1 MHSLTDLHYARA
13 RFTLTPQAPTT
24 LPPFL
29 GSTLRGALGHALRA
43 ITGDDRRT
51 DAERRA
57 LAATCPYL
65 SVFGDPTIETPGH
78 SRVRGF
84 VLRPPPIDDAPWT
97 PDRPLRFDVTLLGRA
112 HAAFSAVA
120 VAVDRMGR
128 EGLGVDRAPFELT
141 AVTDLDG
148 EALWAP
154 GGIVRPPRLEH
165 GADLRGRGP
174 DQVTIELASPLGLAE
189 GRDLVPVTPD
199 ALLRGAF
206 RRLVKVLGD
215 CCDGQA
221 HPKEGRWVR
230 AIAPEIRVLDA
241 DLQPYA
247 VRRHSNRQKR
257 QQTWPA
263 WRGHLTLQGQAVAE
277 LAPLLRAAEV
287 LHVGRKTA
295 FGLGAL
301 DLR

>member
-13 RFTLTPQAPTT
+13 RFTLTPSAPTT

-51 DAERRA
+51 DVERRA
-57 LAATCPYL
+57 LADTCPYL
-65 SVFGDPTIETPGH
+65 SVFGDPAVEAPGK

-97 PDRPLRFDVTLLGRA
+97 PERPLDFAVTLLGRA
-112 HAAFSAVA
+112 HTAFPAVVVA
-120 VAVDRMGR
+120 VSRMAR
-128 EGLGVDRAPFELT
+128 DGLGVDRAPFELT
-141 AVTDLDG
+141 AVTDVDG
-148 EALWAP
+148 EALWMP
-154 GGIVRPPRLEH
+154 DGPVRPPRVEQ

-174 DQVTIELASPLGLAE
+174 DQVTIDLASPLGLAE
-189 GRDLVPVTPD
+189 GRDLVPVTPA

>member
-1 MHSLTDLHYARA
+1 MHSLTDLHYVRA
-13 RFTLTPQAPTT
+13 RFTLTPDRPTT

-43 ITGDDRRT
+43 VTGDVHRT
-51 DAERRA
+51 DDERRA
-57 LAATCPYL
+57 LADTCPYL
-65 SVFGDPTIETPGH
+65 SVFGDPAVDPPGRN
-78 SRVRGF
+78 RVRGF

-97 PDRPLRFDVTLLGRA
+97 PDRPLGFDVTLLG
-112 HAAFSAVA
+112 HAQTALPAVVVA
-120 VAVDRMGR
+120 VGRMAR
-128 EGLGVDRAPFELT
+128 EGLGADRAPFELT